1 MRVLGIVGSPQ
12 AGGRTLT
19 ATRAML
25 RVATAGDCDVDE
37 LELADDPDTEQTL
50 KRMEDADAFI
60 FSAPVYRARAAFPL
74 KDLLDTV
81 PRGMWGETMAPLQG
95 KACALIL
102 TGATLHHFL
111 AVDDLRSVLSTF
123 FAVQVLSPGLYLSS
137 DAFVDRDTLDEEN
150 TRLVEK
156 HGRALLSFAAMIR
169 ESKEL
174 ASLRPLA

>member
-1 MRVLGIVGSPQ
+1 MKVLGVVGSPQ
-12 AGGRTLT
+12 SGGRTLT
-19 ATRAML
+19 ATRTML
-25 RVATAGDCDVDE
+25 RVATANGCDVDE
-37 LELADDPDTEQTL
+37 LELADGTETEGIL
-50 KRMEDADAFI
+50 ELMKDADAFI

-74 KDLLDTV
+74 KDLLDAV

-123 FAVQVLSPGLYLSS
+123 FAVQVLSPGLYLSAE
-137 DAFVDRDTLDEEN
+137 AFVDRDTLNSDT
-150 TRLVEK
+150 TRLVEQ
-156 HGRALLSFAAMIR
+156 HGRALLSFAAMTR
-169 ESKEL
+169 ESREI